1 VRSAAAEERV
11 RAALQAA
18 LPAEYRIYASVRST
32 ATARAGGFSGSH
44 RIEPPPFT
52 AEGRKHHLVEKLAS
66 LPDWPGRA
74 SEIRAGHA
82 VAFPDVALANNRLRA
97 NLGADGAPELVLD
110 RQALM
115 TPESTR
121 HWVGTAY
128 AYWQGDGR
136 RGDPFTLRELDL
148 IDELM
153 APPAMELRP
162 LLRWQIQEGEAEVIT
177 LTRGQLH
184 LLDMLRGRRRAAI
197 VGPAGTSKTM
207 LAAEKARRLAREGFR
222 TLLVCFKQ
230 PLARMLAEEL
240 ATVATPR
247 DLDVLTFHELCLRLG
262 REAGTLPAVEP
273 VEKDQDW
280 FDRVLPGALD
290 AAIPKVGGRYHA
302 IVVDEGQDFARSWL
316 ESLFYLLVDPESDV
330 FYVFHDP
337 AQALYREDVVASLGL
352 PEYVLD
358 LNCRNPGPLREL
370 GARCHGA
377 GDPGTALRE
386 GGREPEM
393 APE

>member
-1 VRSAAAEERV
+1 M
-11 RAALQAA
+11 
-18 LPAEYRIYASVRST
+18 
-32 ATARAGGFSGSH
+32 
-44 RIEPPPFT
+44 
-52 AEGRKHHLVEKLAS
+52 EG
-66 LPDWPGRA
+66 
-74 SEIRAGHA
+74 
-82 VAFPDVALANNRLRA
+82 
-97 NLGADGAPELVLD
+97 
-110 RQALM
+110 
-115 TPESTR
+115 
-121 HWVGTAY
+121 
-128 AYWQGDGR
+128 

-240 ATVATPR
+240 ATVATPGG
-247 DLDVLTFHELCLRLG
+247 LDVLTFHELCLRLG

-280 FDRVLPGALD
+280 FDVVLPAALD
-290 AAIPKVGGRYHA
+290 AAIPKIGGRYHA
-302 IVVDEGQDFARSWL
+302 IVVDEGQDFALGWL

-337 AQALYREDVVASLGL
+337 AEGL
-352 PEYVLD
+352 PRGRVREPRPARVRAGPELPQPRADPRAGRPLSRRGRSGHGDARERSRAGDDPEMRYSICSLRNRRPTTARWISQVLGESARPVGPAWRRS
-358 LNCRNPGPLREL
+358 CKERPGRFAQETRRRRWEWIPNVPRGYSRPGSGAVGFSESREACTCPCPLRQGQAHGPQRIHGPWPPRSSPRATSRD
-370 GARCHGA
+370 GA
-377 GDPGTALRE
+377 PLSTGT
-386 GGREPEM
+386 
-393 APE
+393 